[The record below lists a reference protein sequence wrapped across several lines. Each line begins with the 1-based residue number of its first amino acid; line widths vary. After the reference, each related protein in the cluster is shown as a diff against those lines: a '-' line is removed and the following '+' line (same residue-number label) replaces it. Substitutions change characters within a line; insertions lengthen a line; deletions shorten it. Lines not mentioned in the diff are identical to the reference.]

1 MSRVTRSAA
10 AAMRNGCRSSRLTST
25 VVRRRRRR
33 RRRRSTTRLLIA
45 PDPISFSVTRQ
56 RGHRRVWQ
64 DRSGTWRR
72 RREITAA
79 GRGNA
84 AVSSRD
90 I

>member
-10 AAMRNGCRSSRLTST
+10 AAMRNGC
-25 VVRRRRRR
+25 RRRRR